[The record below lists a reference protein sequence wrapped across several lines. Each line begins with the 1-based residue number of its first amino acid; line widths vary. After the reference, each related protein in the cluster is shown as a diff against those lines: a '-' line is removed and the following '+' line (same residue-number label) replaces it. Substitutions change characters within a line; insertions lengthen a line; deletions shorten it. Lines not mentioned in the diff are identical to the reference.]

1 MKNAPLRHRLEY
13 GAFLAVKGVLRAL
26 PHTGARRL
34 GQGLGSLAGVVLK
47 SRWRIAYSNLE
58 RAFPEL
64 SAQELQELTKETFRH
79 LGLSFLDS
87 LSSGRFSAVEFCRR
101 LTLQGFEHLQ
111 EAEAAGKGVFVMSAH
126 LGCWEAA
133 ALPVGLYQG
142 PMDVVGRPLDNPH
155 LDREL
160 SWLRTRF
167 GNRSLDKRGAARS
180 MMKVLRK
187 GGRVGILIDQRA
199 PRGDGIDVPFFG
211 QPSRTTTVLARM
223 SLRTGAPV
231 VPIFGFP
238 EPKGCYR
245 VILRAPIEPSREEG
259 EEEEAAV
266 HRLTTGYLA
275 VVEEEI
281 RRHPAQWMW
290 LHERWK
296 R

>member
-1 MKNAPLRHRLEY
+1 MKNAPFRHRVEY
-13 GAFLAVKGVLRAL
+13 GAFLAVKGALRAL

-34 GQGLGSLAGVVLK
+34 GGALGRLAGGLLVG
-47 SRWRIAYSNLE
+47 RRRIASDNLR

-64 SAQELQELTKETFRH
+64 SDEELRRRTRESFHH
-79 LGLSFLDS
+79 LGLSFCDS
-87 LSSGRFSAVEFCRR
+87 LSCGRFDRVEFCRR
-101 LTLQGFEHLQ
+101 LTLEGLENLQ
-111 EAEAAGKGVFVMSAH
+111 RAEEVGKGIFVMSAH

-160 SWLRTRF
+160 TWLRTRF
-167 GNRSLDKRGAARS
+167 GNRVLDKRGAARS

-187 GGRVGILIDQRA
+187 QGRVGILIDQRP
-199 PRGDGIDVPFFG
+199 PRGEGIEVPFFG
-211 QPSRTTTVLARM
+211 QPSRTNTILAKM

-238 EPKGCYR
+238 KPKGCYR
-245 VILRAPIEPSREEG
+245 VVLRPAIDPARADGET
-259 EEEEAAV
+259 EEEAV
-266 HRLTTGYLA
+266 HRLTTDYLA

-281 RRHPAQWMW
+281 RQHPAQWMW
-290 LHERWK
+290 LHNRWK
-296 R
+296 K